1 MPTVK
6 SYKYGLG
13 GDYNVEKLTGTFYKF
28 TKGYQT
34 VFVAE
39 SDIDNVEGFS
49 EGKNM
54 LNVKSYKYG
63 LGGRYKVE
71 KLTGTFYIFTKGYQT
86 VFVPESDIGNVEGFS
101 NGNTKANVKK
111 LNNSSKFGEPAGIYH
126 KYVNKDGTETFIPQY
141 IAPESFNN
149 SNGSSGGRYK
159 HRRVTKRACRTRRR
173 YSQRN

>member
-1 MPTVK
+1 MPSVK

-13 GDYNVEKLTGTFYKF
+13 GDYKVEKRTGTFYKF
-28 TKGYQT
+28 VQGNKT

-39 SDIDNVEGFS
+39 SDIGNIEGFS

-63 LGGRYKVE
+63 LGGNYKVE

-101 NGNTKANVKK
+101 SGNTKTNVKK
-111 LNNSSKFGEPAGIYH
+111 LNDNFGEMIGIYH
-126 KYVNKDGTETFIPQY
+126 KYAKKDGTESFIPQY
-141 IAPESFNN
+141 ITPESHNN
-149 SNGSSGGRYK
+149 SVGITGGRYR
-159 HRRVTKRACRTRRR
+159 HRRVTKRSRKTRRR
-173 YSQRN
+173 YSRRN